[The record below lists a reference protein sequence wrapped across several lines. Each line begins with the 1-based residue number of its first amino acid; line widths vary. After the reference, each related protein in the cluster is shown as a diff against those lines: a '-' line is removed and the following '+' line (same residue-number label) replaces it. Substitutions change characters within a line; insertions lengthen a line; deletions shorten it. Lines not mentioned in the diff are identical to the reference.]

1 MAGHDENSRGGGA
14 IAVDLGHALFAPRVL
29 REYALLA
36 DGERGVLVGAEGEC
50 AWMCAPQW
58 DSESVFAALI
68 GGAGGYAIT
77 PAARSVWGGYYEP
90 GSLIWRSRWVT
101 DVGIVEC
108 RDALAYPGDR
118 HRAVLLRRVL
128 AVQGDARVRVVLD
141 CRARFGH
148 HRMAR
153 LECRHGR
160 WTARAGDLRMR
171 WSGAEWT
178 TRRDSGPLD
187 GELTVPEG
195 RHHDFV
201 LELADRPLGERP
213 TADELWETTE
223 HTWAQAVPPVSESI
237 APDDARHAH
246 AVLRGLTSTTGAM
259 VAAATMSLPE
269 RAEQGRNYDYR
280 YAWIRDQCFAGQA
293 VAVTGAHGILDDAVR
308 FVGERLL
315 ADGPGL
321 EPAYT
326 VDGGRVPDE
335 SDLGLPGYPG
345 GGARTG
351 NWITDQFQLDTF
363 GEALLLFGAAGR
375 LERLDTDHWHAVE
388 QAVAAIERR
397 WAEPDAGIWELHDAR
412 WAHSRLTCAAGLR
425 GVAGI
430 ASRTDAA
437 RWTALADALVADTA
451 ATCTHPS
458 GRWQRANDDPR
469 VDCALLAA
477 AIRGAVPEDDPRS
490 VATYDAVRAELAHDG
505 YVYRFR
511 QDERPLASSEG
522 AFLLCGFLMAL
533 AAHQQGHESEAM
545 RWFERNRAACG
556 PPGLF
561 TEEYD
566 VQQRQ
571 LRGNLPQAFVHA
583 LMLEASARLAQPWTA
598 VRHWR

>member
-1 MAGHDENSRGGGA
+1 MAVE
-14 IAVDLGHALFAPRVL
+14 LGEAMFAPRVL

-50 AWMCAPQW
+50 VWMCVPRW
-58 DSESVFAALI
+58 DSDAVFAALI

-77 PAARSVWGGYYEP
+77 PAGRSVWGGYYEP
-90 GSLIWRSRWVT
+90 GSLIWQGRWVT
-101 DVGIVEC
+101 DTGIVEC
-108 RDALAYPGDR
+108 RDALAYPGDD
-118 HRAVLLRRVL
+118 HRAILLRRVS
-128 AVQGDARVRVVLD
+128 AVEGDARVHVVLD

-148 HRMAR
+148 HRMSR
-153 LECRHGR
+153 LECRDGR
-160 WTARAGDLRMR
+160 WTARTGDLRMR
-171 WSGAEWT
+171 WSGAEWA
-178 TRRDSGPLD
+178 TRHGPGPLE
-187 GELTVPEG
+187 GTLTVAEG

-201 LELADRPLGERP
+201 LELSDQALGESP
-213 TADELWETTE
+213 TAEILWEMTA
-223 HTWAQAVPPVSESI
+223 HTWAQRVPPIEASI
-237 APDDARHAH
+237 APHDARHAH
-246 AVLRGLTSTTGAM
+246 AVLRGLTGATGAM

-293 VAVTGAHGILDDAVR
+293 AAVTGAHDVLDDAVR
-308 FVGERLL
+308 FVCERVLT
-315 ADGPGL
+315 DGPEL

-326 VDGGRVPDE
+326 VVGGRVPDE
-335 SDLGLPGYPG
+335 ADLALPGYPG

-351 NWITDQFQLDTF
+351 NWVNDQFQLDNF

-375 LERLDTDHWHAVE
+375 LERLGTDHWHAVE
-388 QAVAAIERR
+388 EAVAAIEQR
-397 WAEPDAGIWELHDAR
+397 WTEADAGIWELRDAR

-425 GVAGI
+425 GVAGV
-430 ASRTDAA
+430 ASRADAA
-437 RWTALADALVADTA
+437 RWTALADAIVADTA

-469 VDCALLAA
+469 VDCALLTA

-490 VATYDAVRAELAHDG
+490 IATYDAVRAELTQDG

-511 QDERPLASSEG
+511 QDQRRLASSEG

-533 AAHQQGHESEAM
+533 AGHQQGHASEAM

-566 VQQRQ
+566 VDQRQ

-583 LMLEASARLAQPWTA
+583 LMLEASSRLAQPWTA